1 MCFCDIKLCF
11 DLLTASQLSNLVHN
25 QNASIKQRG
34 DSKAEAD
41 EEVAAAVDDAAAVDA
56 ASAAAAVDAAA
67 AAPAMLP
74 ETCRHDEVEERW
86 VSWFSLSYHPI
97 HVCDI
102 DPCSLRTVRSTDL
115 RNGGGYRSFPNSF
128 PLIRP

>member
-41 EEVAAAVDDAAAVDA
+41 EEVAAAIDADATVDA
-56 ASAAAAVDAAA
+56 DSAAKAVDAAA
-67 AAPAMLP
+67 AAPAVLP
-74 ETCRHDEVEERW
+74 ETFRHDEVEESW
-86 VSWFSLSYHPI
+86 VS
-97 HVCDI
+97 
-102 DPCSLRTVRSTDL
+102 
-115 RNGGGYRSFPNSF
+115 
-128 PLIRP
+128 

>member
-1 MCFCDIKLCF
+1 MFCDVNLCF

-41 EEVAAAVDDAAAVDA
+41 EEVAAAVDN

-86 VSWFSLSYHPI
+86 VS
-97 HVCDI
+97 
-102 DPCSLRTVRSTDL
+102 
-115 RNGGGYRSFPNSF
+115 
-128 PLIRP
+128 

>member
-1 MCFCDIKLCF
+1 M
-11 DLLTASQLSNLVHN
+11 SNLVHN

-41 EEVAAAVDDAAAVDA
+41 EEVAAAVDA

-102 DPCSLRTVRSTDL
+102 DPCSRRTVRSTDL
-115 RNGGGYRSFPNSF
+115 RNGGGYRSFPRSF

>member
-1 MCFCDIKLCF
+1 MLHKKIVEFEVKEIWVSFFSVCFCDIKLCF

-74 ETCRHDEVEERW
+74 ETFRHDEVEERW
-86 VSWFSLSYHPI
+86 VS
-97 HVCDI
+97 
-102 DPCSLRTVRSTDL
+102 
-115 RNGGGYRSFPNSF
+115 
-128 PLIRP
+128 